1 MDDDFFVEEED
12 EGNADGWMVTFSDL
26 MSLLLCFFVLILSM
40 AEIDI
45 IKYKQLAD
53 NMSEAFGVQRE
64 LELES
69 IPKGTSVVSTEFRPG
84 IPDETIVDVVQQET
98 RDQTRNSLRI
108 GNPDSPESEEKDIR
122 DEVLTYD
129 EVMALIKET
138 ELDAEMLRRLLKTEI
153 KEGQIDVES
162 TSRTIL
168 IRIRE
173 KGSFAS
179 GSALLNTS
187 FVGVIDKIAS
197 ALTQIEGRIS
207 VEGHT
212 DNIPINTFSHPSN
225 WDLSAA
231 RSVAVVRRM
240 LDISSL
246 NPTRVTASGFAA
258 TRPQAINST
267 AAGRAKNRRVEIVVK
282 QPLDEAS
289 DKLLRSIGNDLTLD
303 QR

>member
-1 MDDDFFVEEED
+1 MDDDLFIEEED
-12 EGNADGWMVTFSDL
+12 EGPADGWMTTFSDL

-45 IKYKQLAD
+45 VKYKQLAD
-53 NMSEAFGVQRE
+53 SMSEAFGVQQQ
-64 LELES
+64 LQLES
-69 IPKGTSVVSTEFRPG
+69 VPKGTSVVSTEFRPG
-84 IPDETIVDVVQQET
+84 IPDETIVEVVQQET
-98 RDQTRNSLRI
+98 VDQDKNSLRI

-138 ELDAEMLRRLLKTEI
+138 QLDAEMLRRLLKTEI

-179 GSALLNTS
+179 GSALLNSS
-187 FVGVIDKIAS
+187 FVGVIDKIAN
-197 ALTQIEGRIS
+197 ALTQIEGRIA

-212 DNIPINTFSHPSN
+212 DNIPINTFAYPSN

-240 LDISSL
+240 LDIAPL
-246 NPTRVTASGFAA
+246 KPTRVTASGFAD
-258 TRPQAINST
+258 TRPQAVNST
-267 AAGRAKNRRVEIVVK
+267 FEGRARNRRVEIVVK

-289 DKLLRSIGNDLTLD
+289 NKLLNTLD
-303 QR
+303 SVN

>member
-1 MDDDFFVEEED
+1 MSDEDFFEEEED
-12 EGNADGWMVTFSDL
+12 EGNPDGWMVTFSDL

-40 AEIDI
+40 AEVDI

-53 NMSEAFGVQRE
+53 SMSEAFGVQRDM
-64 LELES
+64 ELES
-69 IPKGTSVVSTEFRPG
+69 VPKGTSVVSTEFRPG
-84 IPDETIVDVVQQET
+84 IPDETIVDVVQQVT
-98 RDQTRNSLRI
+98 QDQTRNSLRI
-108 GNPDSPESEEKDIR
+108 GNPDAPVADEKDVR

-129 EVMALIKET
+129 EMMELIQET
-138 ELDAEMLRRLLKTEI
+138 ELDAEMLRRLLRTEI
-153 KEGQIDVES
+153 DQGQIDVES
-162 TSRTIL
+162 EARTII

-173 KGSFAS
+173 RGSFTS

-197 ALTQIEGRIS
+197 ALTQIEGKIA

-212 DNIPINTFSHPSN
+212 DDVPINTFAYPSN

-240 LDISSL
+240 LNISTL
-246 NPTRVTASGFAA
+246 QPKRVTASGFAD

-267 AAGRAKNRRVEIVVK
+267 AEGRARNRRVEILVR
-282 QPLDEAS
+282 QPLSENS
-289 DKLLRSIGNDLTLD
+289 TEFLR
-303 QR
+303 QAVQ

>member
-1 MDDDFFVEEED
+1 MDDEDFFVEED
-12 EGNADGWMVTFSDL
+12 EKDEQGWIVTYSDL

-40 AEIDI
+40 AEVDI
-45 IKYKQLAD
+45 IKYKQIAD
-53 NMSEAFGVQRE
+53 SMREAFGVQRD

-84 IPDETIVDVVQQET
+84 IPDETIVDVVQQIT
-98 RDQTRNSLRI
+98 TDQTRNSLRI
-108 GNPDSPESEEKDIR
+108 GNPDAPVSEEKDIR

-138 ELDAEMLRRLLKTEI
+138 ELDAEMLKRLLDIEI

-162 TSRTIL
+162 TARTIL

-179 GSALLNTS
+179 GSALLNSS
-187 FVGVIDKIAS
+187 FVDVIDKIAN
-197 ALTQIEGRIS
+197 ALTQIEGRIA

-212 DNIPINTFSHPSN
+212 DNIPINTFAFPSN

-240 LDISSL
+240 LDIAPL
-246 NPTRVTASGFAA
+246 QPTRVTASGFAD
-258 TRPQAINST
+258 TRPQAVNIT
-267 AAGRAKNRRVEIVVK
+267 VEGRARNRRVEIVVK
-282 QPLDEAS
+282 QPRDDES
-289 DKLLRSIGNDLTLD
+289 DALLREI
-303 QR
+303 R

>member
-1 MDDDFFVEEED
+1 MDEDEFVEEE

-40 AEIDI
+40 AEVDI

-53 NMSEAFGVQRE
+53 SMAEAFGVQRE

-84 IPDETIVDVVQQET
+84 IPDETIVDIVQQVT
-98 RDQTRNSLRI
+98 TDQTRNSLRI
-108 GNPDSPESEEKDIR
+108 GNPDSPEADEKDIR

-138 ELDAEMLRRLLKTEI
+138 QLDAEMLRRLLQTEI

-162 TSRTIL
+162 TARTIL

-187 FVGVIDKIAS
+187 FVGVIDKIAN
-197 ALTQIEGRIS
+197 ALTQIEGRIA

-212 DNIPINTFSHPSN
+212 DDVPINTFAYPSN
-225 WDLSAA
+225 WDLSSA

-240 LDISSL
+240 LDISPL
-246 NPTRVTASGFAA
+246 RPTRITASGFAD
-258 TRPQAINST
+258 TRPQAINTS
-267 AAGRAKNRRVEIVVK
+267 AEGRARNRRVEIVVK
-282 QPLDEAS
+282 QPLDDES
-289 DKLLRSIGNDLTLD
+289 NKLLNTLD
-303 QR
+303 SVN

>member
-1 MDDDFFVEEED
+1 MDEDQFVEEE

-40 AEIDI
+40 AEVDI

-53 NMSEAFGVQRE
+53 SMSEAFGVQRE

-84 IPDETIVDVVQQET
+84 IPDETIVDIVQQVT
-98 RDQTRNSLRI
+98 TDQTRNSLRI
-108 GNPDSPESEEKDIR
+108 GNPDSPEADEKDIR

-138 ELDAEMLRRLLKTEI
+138 QLDAEMLRRLLQTEI

-162 TSRTIL
+162 TARTIL

-179 GSALLNTS
+179 GSALLNSS
-187 FVGVIDKIAS
+187 FVGVIDKIAN
-197 ALTQIEGRIS
+197 ALTQIEGRIA

-212 DNIPINTFSHPSN
+212 DDVPINTFAYPSN
-225 WDLSAA
+225 WDLSSA

-240 LDISSL
+240 LDISPL
-246 NPTRVTASGFAA
+246 RPTRITASGFAD
-258 TRPQAINST
+258 TRPQAINTS
-267 AAGRAKNRRVEIVVK
+267 AEGRARNRRVEIVVK
-282 QPLDEAS
+282 QPLDDES
-289 DKLLRSIGNDLTLD
+289 NKLLNTLD
-303 QR
+303 SVN

>member
-1 MDDDFFVEEED
+1 MSDEDFFEEEED

-40 AEIDI
+40 AEVDI

-53 NMSEAFGVQRE
+53 SMSEAFGVQRDM
-64 LELES
+64 ELES

-84 IPDETIVDVVQQET
+84 IPDETIVDVVQQVT
-98 RDQTRNSLRI
+98 QDQTRNSLRI
-108 GNPDSPESEEKDIR
+108 GNPDAPVADEKDVR

-129 EVMALIKET
+129 EMMELIQET
-138 ELDAEMLRRLLKTEI
+138 ELDAEMLRRLLRTEI
-153 KEGQIDVES
+153 DQGQIDVES
-162 TSRTIL
+162 EARIII

-173 KGSFAS
+173 RGSFTS

-197 ALTQIEGRIS
+197 ALTQIEGKIA

-212 DNIPINTFSHPSN
+212 DDVPINTFAYPSN

-231 RSVAVVRRM
+231 RSVSVVRRM
-240 LDISSL
+240 LNISTL
-246 NPTRVTASGFAA
+246 RPDRVTASGFAD

-267 AAGRAKNRRVEIVVK
+267 AEGRARNRRVEILVR
-282 QPLDEAS
+282 QPLSENS
-289 DKLLRSIGNDLTLD
+289 TEFLR
-303 QR
+303 QAVQ

>member
-1 MDDDFFVEEED
+1 MDEDLFIEEED
-12 EGNADGWMVTFSDL
+12 EGKADGWMTTFSDL

-45 IKYKQLAD
+45 VRYKQLAD
-53 NMSEAFGVQRE
+53 SMSEAFGVQQQ
-64 LELES
+64 LQLES
-69 IPKGTSVVSTEFRPG
+69 VPKGTSVVSTEFRPG
-84 IPDETIVDVVQQET
+84 IPDETIVEVVQQET
-98 RDQTRNSLRI
+98 IDQDKNSLRI
-108 GNPDSPESEEKDIR
+108 GNPDSPISEEKDIR

-138 ELDAEMLRRLLKTEI
+138 QLDAEMLRRLLKTEI

-179 GSALLNTS
+179 GSALLNSS
-187 FVGVIDKIAS
+187 FVGVIDKIAN
-197 ALTQIEGRIS
+197 ALTQIEGRIA

-212 DNIPINTFSHPSN
+212 DNVPINTFAYPSN
-225 WDLSAA
+225 WDLSAS

-240 LDISSL
+240 LDIAPL
-246 NPTRVTASGFAA
+246 KPTRVTASGFAD
-258 TRPQAINST
+258 TRPQALNST
-267 AAGRAKNRRVEIVVK
+267 FEGRARNRRVEIVVK

-289 DKLLRSIGNDLTLD
+289 NKLLNTLD
-303 QR
+303 SVN

>member
-1 MDDDFFVEEED
+1 MIDEDFFDEEEN
-12 EGNADGWMVTFSDL
+12 EEKNDGWLVTYGDL

-45 IKYKQLAD
+45 IRYKQLAD
-53 NMSEAFGVQRE
+53 TMSDAFGVQRE

-69 IPKGTSVVSTEFRPG
+69 VPKGTSVLSTEFRPG

-108 GNPDSPESEEKDIR
+108 GNPNSPESVEKDVR

-138 ELDAEMLRRLLKTEI
+138 QLDAEMLRRLLKTEI

-162 TSRTIL
+162 TARTIL

-173 KGSFAS
+173 RGSFAS
-179 GSALLNTS
+179 GSALLNSS

-197 ALTQIEGRIS
+197 ALTQIEGRIA

-212 DNIPINTFSHPSN
+212 DNVPINTFAYPSN

-240 LDISSL
+240 LDIAPL
-246 NPTRVTASGFAA
+246 EPKRVTASGFAD

-267 AAGRAKNRRVEIVVK
+267 FEGRARNRRVEIVVK
-282 QPLDEAS
+282 QPLDEES
-289 DKLLRSIGNDLTLD
+289 NKLLNTLD
-303 QR
+303 SVN

>member
-1 MDDDFFVEEED
+1 MDEDEFVEEE

-40 AEIDI
+40 AEVDI

-53 NMSEAFGVQRE
+53 SMSEAFGVQRE

-84 IPDETIVDVVQQET
+84 IPDETIVDIVQQVT
-98 RDQTRNSLRI
+98 TDQTRNSLRI
-108 GNPDSPESEEKDIR
+108 GNPDSPEADEKDVR

-138 ELDAEMLRRLLKTEI
+138 QLDAEMLRRLLKTEI

-162 TSRTIL
+162 TARTIL

-179 GSALLNTS
+179 GSALLNSS
-187 FVGVIDKIAS
+187 FVGVIDKIAN
-197 ALTQIEGRIS
+197 ALTQIEGRIA

-212 DNIPINTFSHPSN
+212 DNVPINTFAYPSN

-240 LDISSL
+240 LDIAPL
-246 NPTRVTASGFAA
+246 EPTRVTASGFAD

-267 AAGRAKNRRVEIVVK
+267 FQGRARNRRVEIVVK
-282 QPLDEAS
+282 QPLDEES
-289 DKLLRSIGNDLTLD
+289 NELLNTLD
-303 QR
+303 SVN

>member
-1 MDDDFFVEEED
+1 MIDEDLFDEEEN
-12 EGNADGWMVTFSDL
+12 EEKNDGWLITYGDL

-45 IKYKQLAD
+45 IRYKQLAD
-53 NMSEAFGVQRE
+53 TMSNAFGVQRE
-64 LELES
+64 LKLES
-69 IPKGTSVVSTEFRPG
+69 VPKGTSVVSTEFRPG

-108 GNPDSPESEEKDIR
+108 GNPNSPESVEKDIR

-138 ELDAEMLRRLLKTEI
+138 QLDAEMLRRLLKTEI

-162 TSRTIL
+162 TARTIL

-173 KGSFAS
+173 RGSFAS
-179 GSALLNTS
+179 GSALLNSS
-187 FVGVIDKIAS
+187 FVGVIDKIAG
-197 ALTQIEGRIS
+197 ALTQIEGRIA

-212 DNIPINTFSHPSN
+212 DNVPINTFAYPSN
-225 WDLSAA
+225 WDLSAS

-240 LDISSL
+240 LDIAPIE
-246 NPTRVTASGFAA
+246 PTRVTASGFAD

-267 AAGRAKNRRVEIVVK
+267 FDGRARNRRVEIVVR

-289 DKLLRSIGNDLTLD
+289 NKLLNTLD
-303 QR
+303 SVN

>member
-1 MDDDFFVEEED
+1 MDEDEFVEEE

-40 AEIDI
+40 AEVDI

-53 NMSEAFGVQRE
+53 SMSEAFGVQRE

-84 IPDETIVDVVQQET
+84 IPDETIVDIVQQVT
-98 RDQTRNSLRI
+98 TDQTRNSLRI
-108 GNPDSPESEEKDIR
+108 GNPDSPEADEKDIR

-138 ELDAEMLRRLLKTEI
+138 QLDAEMLRRLLQTEI

-162 TSRTIL
+162 TARTIL

-179 GSALLNTS
+179 GSALLNSS
-187 FVGVIDKIAS
+187 FVGVIDKIAN
-197 ALTQIEGRIS
+197 ALTQIEGRIA

-212 DNIPINTFSHPSN
+212 DDVPINTFAYPSN
-225 WDLSAA
+225 WDLSSA

-240 LDISSL
+240 LDISPL
-246 NPTRVTASGFAA
+246 RPTRITASGFAD
-258 TRPQAINST
+258 TRPQAINTS
-267 AAGRAKNRRVEIVVK
+267 AEGRARNRRVEIVVK
-282 QPLDEAS
+282 QPLDDES
-289 DKLLRSIGNDLTLD
+289 NNLLNTLD
-303 QR
+303 SVN

>member
-1 MDDDFFVEEED
+1 MDEDEFVEEE

-40 AEIDI
+40 AEVDI

-53 NMSEAFGVQRE
+53 SMAEAFGVQRE

-84 IPDETIVDVVQQET
+84 IPDETIVDIVQQVT
-98 RDQTRNSLRI
+98 TDQTRNSLRI
-108 GNPDSPESEEKDIR
+108 GNPDSPEADEKDIR

-138 ELDAEMLRRLLKTEI
+138 QLDAEMLRRLLKTEI

-162 TSRTIL
+162 TARTIL

-173 KGSFAS
+173 KGSFTS
-179 GSALLNTS
+179 GSALLNSS
-187 FVGVIDKIAS
+187 FVGVIDKIAN
-197 ALTQIEGRIS
+197 ALTQIEGRIA

-212 DNIPINTFSHPSN
+212 DNVPINTFAYPSN

-240 LDISSL
+240 LDIAPL
-246 NPTRVTASGFAA
+246 VPDRVTASGFAD
-258 TRPQAINST
+258 TRPQANNVS
-267 AAGRAKNRRVEIVVK
+267 AEGRARNRRVEIVVK
-282 QPLDEAS
+282 QPLS
-289 DKLLRSIGNDLTLD
+289 DDSKIVIETAL
-303 QR
+303 Q

>member
-1 MDDDFFVEEED
+1 MTEDDLFADEGEEEA
-12 EGNADGWMVTFSDL
+12 GNADGWMVTFSDL

-45 IKYKQLAD
+45 IRYKQLAD
-53 NMSEAFGVQRE
+53 SMSDAFGVQRE

-84 IPDETIVDVVQQET
+84 IPDETIVETVQQVT
-98 RDQTRNSLRI
+98 VDQTRNSLRI
-108 GNPDSPESEEKDIR
+108 GNPDSPEADEKDIR

-129 EVMALIKET
+129 EIMALIKET
-138 ELDAEMLRRLLKTEI
+138 ELDAEMLKRLLKQEI
-153 KEGQIDVES
+153 KEGQIDVE
-162 TSRTIL
+162 TKARTIL

-173 KGSFAS
+173 KGSFTS

-187 FVGVIDKIAS
+187 FVGVIDKIAD
-197 ALTQIEGRIS
+197 ALTQIEGKIS

-212 DNIPINTFSHPSN
+212 DNIPINTFAYPSN

-240 LDISSL
+240 LDISPL
-246 NPTRVTASGFAA
+246 QPTRVTASGFAD
-258 TRPQAINST
+258 TRPQAVNST
-267 AAGRAKNRRVEIVVK
+267 SDGRARNRRVEIVVK
-282 QPLDEAS
+282 QPMEDES
-289 DKLLRSIGNDLTLD
+289 NKLLQTFN
-303 QR
+303 

>member
-1 MDDDFFVEEED
+1 MIDEDLFDQEED
-12 EGNADGWMVTFSDL
+12 DEKNDGWLVTWGDL

-45 IKYKQLAD
+45 IRYKQLAD
-53 NMSEAFGVQRE
+53 SMSNAFGVQRE

-69 IPKGTSVVSTEFRPG
+69 VPKGTSVVSTEFRPG

-108 GNPDSPESEEKDIR
+108 GNPNSPESEEKDVR

-138 ELDAEMLRRLLKTEI
+138 QLDAEMLRRLLKTEI

-162 TSRTIL
+162 TARTIL

-179 GSALLNTS
+179 GSALLNSS
-187 FVGVIDKIAS
+187 FVGVIDKIAN
-197 ALTQIEGRIS
+197 ALTQIEGRIA

-212 DNIPINTFSHPSN
+212 DSVPINTFAYPSN

-240 LDISSL
+240 LDTAPL
-246 NPTRVTASGFAA
+246 EPKRVTASGFAD

-267 AAGRAKNRRVEIVVK
+267 FEGRARNRRVEIVVK
-282 QPLDEAS
+282 QPLDEES
-289 DKLLRSIGNDLTLD
+289 NKLLNTLD
-303 QR
+303 SVN

>member
-1 MDDDFFVEEED
+1 MDEDQFVEEE

-40 AEIDI
+40 AEVDI

-53 NMSEAFGVQRE
+53 SMAEAFGVQRE

-84 IPDETIVDVVQQET
+84 IPDETIVDIVQQVT
-98 RDQTRNSLRI
+98 TDQTRNSLRI
-108 GNPDSPESEEKDIR
+108 GNPDSPEADEKDVR

-138 ELDAEMLRRLLKTEI
+138 QLDAEMLRRLLKTEI

-162 TSRTIL
+162 TARTIL

-179 GSALLNTS
+179 GSALLNSS
-187 FVGVIDKIAS
+187 FVGVIDKIAN
-197 ALTQIEGRIS
+197 ALTQIEGRIG

-212 DNIPINTFSHPSN
+212 DNVPINTFAYPSN

-240 LDISSL
+240 LDIAPL
-246 NPTRVTASGFAA
+246 EPTRVTASGFAD

-267 AAGRAKNRRVEIVVK
+267 FEGRARNRRVEIVVK
-282 QPLDEAS
+282 QPLDEES
-289 DKLLRSIGNDLTLD
+289 NELLNTLD
-303 QR
+303 SVN

>member
-1 MDDDFFVEEED
+1 MSDEDLFEEED
-12 EGNADGWMVTFSDL
+12 DDDGNPDGWMVTFSDL

-40 AEIDI
+40 AEVDI

-53 NMSEAFGVQRE
+53 SMSEAFGVQRDM
-64 LELES
+64 ELES

-84 IPDETIVDVVQQET
+84 IPDETIVDVVQQVT
-98 RDQTRNSLRI
+98 QDQTRNSLRI
-108 GNPDSPESEEKDIR
+108 GNPDAPVADEKDVR

-129 EVMALIKET
+129 EMMELIQET
-138 ELDAEMLRRLLKTEI
+138 ELDAEMLRRLLRTEI
-153 KEGQIDVES
+153 DQGQIDVES
-162 TSRTIL
+162 EARTII

-173 KGSFAS
+173 RGSFTS

-197 ALTQIEGRIS
+197 ALTQIEGKVA

-212 DNIPINTFSHPSN
+212 DDVPINTFAYPSN

-240 LDISSL
+240 LNISTL
-246 NPTRVTASGFAA
+246 RPDRVTASGFAD

-267 AAGRAKNRRVEIVVK
+267 AEGRARNRRVEILVR
-282 QPLDEAS
+282 QPLSENS
-289 DKLLRSIGNDLTLD
+289 TEFLR
-303 QR
+303 QAVQ